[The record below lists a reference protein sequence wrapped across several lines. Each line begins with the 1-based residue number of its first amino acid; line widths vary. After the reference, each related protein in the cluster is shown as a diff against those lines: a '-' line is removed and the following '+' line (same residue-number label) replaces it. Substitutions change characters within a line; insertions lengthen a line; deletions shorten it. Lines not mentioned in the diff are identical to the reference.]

1 MQEEAFVLGKRI
13 VTLRRTTEWIETVVL
28 GYNRLVGLDDVG
40 EVVKGVVAAIEGRPL
55 PVLDLAR
62 SPLGDG
68 QAGRHAAEI
77 LQTLLE
83 SIIEKWRGDVFK
95 ITVLTKGRGVM
106 YLCVSRRT
114 AFLQ

>member
-1 MQEEAFVLGKRI
+1 

-28 GYNRLVGLDDVG
+28 GWYNQLVGLDDVG

-68 QAGRHAAEI
+68 RAGRRVAEI

-83 SIIEKWRGDVFK
+83 CGIEKWRGDVFK
-95 ITVLTKGRGVM
+95 IPIFDKRGG
-106 YLCVSRRT
+106 
-114 AFLQ
+114 